1 MNTSEQPQHST
12 RDFMKLVIISGL
24 SGSGKTV
31 ALHTL
36 EDEGFYCVDN
46 LPLGLLPAFIEQLS
60 SRQMQIYDQVAVG
73 IDARSGA
80 SDLKRFREI
89 IDPMKND
96 IIDIEVVYFETSVN
110 ELIKRFSD
118 TRRRHP
124 LTRKGIPLAEAID
137 IERNL
142 LSPIALSADLC
153 LDTTH
158 TNVHQLRG
166 LIKKRIISRSP
177 QQLSILF
184 QSFGFKHSVPTDS
197 DFVFDVRC
205 LPNPHWEPSL
215 RPLTG
220 QDPEVQAFLK
230 QQDDV
235 IDMFS
240 HIRNFLEYWI
250 PKFAEQNR
258 YYLTVSIG
266 CTGGQHRSVYI
277 AELLNNYFRDKFNN
291 ISLRHREM
299 DNP

>member
-1 MNTSEQPQHST
+1 
-12 RDFMKLVIISGL
+12 MKLVIISGL
-24 SGSGKTV
+24 SGSGKSV

-36 EDEGFYCVDN
+36 EDEGYYCVDN
-46 LPLGLLPAFIEQLS
+46 LPVGLLPSFIEQITS
-60 SRQMQIYDQVAVG
+60 QQMQIYDRIAVG

-80 SDLKRFREI
+80 GDLKRF
-89 IDPMKND
+89 KD
-96 IIDIEVVYFETSVN
+96 IIKSVKSGKLDIEVVYFEAAIN

-142 LSPIALSADLC
+142 LAPVALIADLF

-158 TNVHQLRG
+158 TNVHQLRA
-166 LIKKRIISRSP
+166 LIKKRIISRP
-177 QQLSILF
+177 AQQLSILI

-205 LPNPHWEPSL
+205 LPNPHWEPQL

-220 QDPEVQAFLK
+220 QDPEVQAFFK
-230 QQDDV
+230 DQNDV

-258 YYLTVSIG
+258 YYLTASIG

-277 AELLNNYFRDKFNN
+277 AELLNEYLREKFDNV
-291 ISLRHREM
+291 SLRHREM
-299 DNP
+299 EN

>member
-1 MNTSEQPQHST
+1 
-12 RDFMKLVIISGL
+12 MKLIIISGL

-46 LPLGLLPAFIEQLS
+46 LPLGLLPDLAKQLT

-80 SDLKRFREI
+80 EDLNRFNEI
-89 IDPMKND
+89 IKAAKTDT
-96 IIDIEVVYFETSVN
+96 IDIEVIYFEAAIN

-142 LSPIALSADLC
+142 LSAIALEADLC

-158 TNVHQLRG
+158 TNVHQLRAI
-166 LIKKRIISRSP
+166 IKQRIISRP
-177 QQLSILF
+177 NQQLSILI

-205 LPNPHWEPSL
+205 LPNPHWEPKL

-220 QDPEVQAFLK
+220 QDPEVQDFFK
-230 QQDDV
+230 DQDDV

-250 PKFAEQNR
+250 PKFADQNR
-258 YYLTVSIG
+258 YYLTASIG

-277 AELLNNYFRDKFNN
+277 AELLNSYFRDKFENV
-291 ISLRHREM
+291 SLRHREM
-299 DNP
+299 E

>member
-1 MNTSEQPQHST
+1 
-12 RDFMKLVIISGL
+12 MKLIIISGL

-46 LPLGLLPAFIEQLS
+46 FPLGLLS
-60 SRQMQIYDQVAVG
+60 SFADHIKNQQIHIYEDVAVG

-80 SDLKRFREI
+80 NDLKCFNKI
-89 IDPMKND
+89 IQSIKEK
-96 IIDIEVVYFETSVN
+96 DIETEVIYFQAEIN

-142 LSPIALSADLC
+142 LLPISQDADLC
-153 LDTTH
+153 LDTSH
-158 TNVHQLRG
+158 TNVHQLRA
-166 LIKKRIISRSP
+166 LVKDRIISRP
-177 QQLSILF
+177 NQELSILI
-184 QSFGFKHSVPTDS
+184 QSFGFKHNTPTDS

-205 LPNPHWEPSL
+205 LPNPHWEPAL

-220 QDPEVQAFLK
+220 QDPEVQEFFK
-230 QQDDV
+230 NQNDV
-235 IDMFS
+235 IDMYS
-240 HIRNFLEYWI
+240 HIRNFMEHWI
-250 PKFAEQNR
+250 PKFAEQSR
-258 YYLTVSIG
+258 YYLTISIG

-277 AELLNNYFRDKFNN
+277 AEQLNDYFRKKYSGV
-291 ISLRHREM
+291 SLRHREM
-299 DNP
+299 E

>member
-1 MNTSEQPQHST
+1 
-12 RDFMKLVIISGL
+12 MKLIIISGL

-46 LPLGLLPAFIEQLS
+46 LPLGLLPAFIEQLTS
-60 SRQMQIYDQVAVG
+60 QQLQIYDEIAVG

-80 SDLKRFREI
+80 SDLRRFKQIINSLKSDSIEI
-89 IDPMKND
+89 EI
-96 IIDIEVVYFETSVN
+96 VYFQAEIN

-124 LTRKGIPLAEAID
+124 LTRKGMPLAEAID

-142 LSPIALSADLC
+142 LSPIAHDADLC
-153 LDTTH
+153 LDTTN
-158 TNVHQLRG
+158 TNVHQLRA
-166 LIKKRIISRSP
+166 LIKDRIISRP
-177 QQLSILF
+177 NQELSILI

-197 DFVFDVRC
+197 DFLFDVRC

-220 QDPEVQAFLK
+220 QDAEVQEFLK
-230 QQDDV
+230 NQPDV
-235 IDMFS
+235 IDMYE
-240 HIRNFLEYWI
+240 HICKMLEHWV

-277 AELLNNYFRDKFNN
+277 AERLNQYLRTKFSSV
-291 ISLRHREM
+291 SLRHREM
-299 DNP
+299 EEHLT

>member
-1 MNTSEQPQHST
+1 
-12 RDFMKLVIISGL
+12 MKLIIISGL

-46 LPLGLLPAFIEQLS
+46 FPLGLLTNFTDHINSQ
-60 SRQMQIYDQVAVG
+60 QMHIYEEVAVG

-80 SDLKRFREI
+80 NDLKCFNQI
-89 IDPMKND
+89 IKSIKDKN
-96 IIDIEVVYFETSVN
+96 IEVEVVYFHADIH

-124 LTRKGIPLAEAID
+124 LTRKGIPLPEAID

-142 LSPIALSADLC
+142 LLPISQDSDLC

-158 TNVHQLRG
+158 TNVHQLRA
-166 LIKKRIISRSP
+166 LIKDRIISRP
-177 QQLSILF
+177 KQELSILI
-184 QSFGFKHSVPTDS
+184 QSFGFKHNTPTDS

-205 LPNPHWEPSL
+205 LPNPHWEPAL

-220 QDPEVQAFLK
+220 QDVEVQNFFK
-230 QQDDV
+230 KQDDV
-235 IDMFS
+235 AEMLK
-240 HIRNFLEYWI
+240 HIKNFMEYWI
-250 PKFAEQNR
+250 PKFAEQSR
-258 YYLTVSIG
+258 YYLTISIG

-277 AELLNNYFRDKFNN
+277 AEQLNNYFCVKFPAV
-291 ISLRHREM
+291 SLRHREM
-299 DNP
+299 NHKKTNV

>member
-1 MNTSEQPQHST
+1 
-12 RDFMKLVIISGL
+12 
-24 SGSGKTV
+24 V

-46 LPLGLLPAFIEQLS
+46 FPLGLLADFTKQITSQ
-60 SRQMQIYDQVAVG
+60 QVQIYDQIAVG

-80 SDLKRFREI
+80 SDLKRFNQIIQDIKSEHIDLEVIYFQAEI
-89 IDPMKND
+89 
-96 IIDIEVVYFETSVN
+96 N

-142 LSPIALSADLC
+142 LSPIAQQADLS

-158 TNVHQLRG
+158 TNVHQLRK
-166 LIKKRIISRSP
+166 LIKNRVLNRAT
-177 QQLSILF
+177 QELSILI
-184 QSFGFKHSVPTDS
+184 QSFGFKHSLPSDS

-205 LPNPHWEPSL
+205 LPNPHWEPAL

-220 QDPEVQAFLK
+220 LDAEVQGFLK
-230 QQDDV
+230 DQQDV
-235 IDMFS
+235 IDMFTQ
-240 HIRNFLEYWI
+240 IKDMMEFWI
-250 PKFAEQNR
+250 PKFADQNR
-258 YYLTVSIG
+258 YYLTISVG

-277 AELLNNYFRDKFNN
+277 AELLNKHFCELFSGV
-291 ISLRHREM
+291 SLRHREM
-299 DNP
+299 DDGNDY

>member
-1 MNTSEQPQHST
+1 
-12 RDFMKLVIISGL
+12 MKLIIISGL

-46 LPLGLLPAFIEQLS
+46 LPLGLLPNLAKQLTG
-60 SRQMQIYDQVAVG
+60 RQMQIYDQVAVG

-80 SDLKRFREI
+80 EDLNRF
-89 IDPMKND
+89 ND
-96 IIDIEVVYFETSVN
+96 IIQATKNNTIDIEVIYFEAKIN

-124 LTRKGIPLAEAID
+124 LTQKGIPLAEAID

-142 LSPIALSADLC
+142 LSSIALEADLC
-153 LDTTH
+153 LDTTN
-158 TNVHQLRG
+158 TNVHQLRAI
-166 LIKKRIISRSP
+166 IKQRIISRP
-177 QQLSILF
+177 NQQLAILI

-205 LPNPHWEPSL
+205 LPNPHWEPQL

-220 QDPEVQAFLK
+220 QDPEVQAFF
-230 QQDDV
+230 QDQDDV
-235 IDMFS
+235 VDMYS

-258 YYLTVSIG
+258 YYLTASIG

-277 AELLNNYFRDKFNN
+277 AELLNSYFRDTFENV
-291 ISLRHREM
+291 SLRHREM
-299 DNP
+299 E

>member
-1 MNTSEQPQHST
+1 
-12 RDFMKLVIISGL
+12 MKLIIISGL

-46 LPLGLLPAFIEQLS
+46 LPLGLLPGLTEQITG
-60 SRQMQIYDQVAVG
+60 QHMQIYDQVAVG

-80 SDLKRFREI
+80 SDLKRFNEI
-89 IDPMKND
+89 ISTVKDGK
-96 IIDIEVVYFETSVN
+96 IDIEVIFFQADIN

-124 LTRKGIPLAEAID
+124 LARKGIPLAEAID

-142 LSPIALSADLC
+142 LSPIAVDADLC

-158 TNVHQLRG
+158 TNVHQLRA
-166 LIKKRIISRSP
+166 LIKERIISRP
-177 QQLSILF
+177 VQQLSILI

-205 LPNPHWEPSL
+205 LPNPHWEPLL

-220 QDPEVQAFLK
+220 QDPEVQAFFK
-230 QQDDV
+230 DQDDV
-235 IDMFS
+235 VDMFS

-258 YYLTVSIG
+258 YYLTASIG

-277 AELLNNYFRDKFNN
+277 AELLNEYFCDKFENV
-291 ISLRHREM
+291 SLRHREM
-299 DNP
+299 E

>member
-1 MNTSEQPQHST
+1 
-12 RDFMKLVIISGL
+12 MKLIIISGL

-46 LPLGLLPAFIEQLS
+46 FPLGLLADFMAHINDQ
-60 SRQMQIYDQVAVG
+60 RIQIYEEVAVG
-73 IDARSGA
+73 IDARSHTK
-80 SDLKRFREI
+80 DLKNFKQI
-89 IDPMKND
+89 LQSIK
-96 IIDIEVVYFETSVN
+96 DIEIEVIYFQAEIN

-142 LSPIALSADLC
+142 LSPISQDADLC
-153 LDTTH
+153 LDTTRI
-158 TNVHQLRG
+158 NVHQLRS
-166 LIKKRIISRSP
+166 LIKDRVVSRAN
-177 QQLSILF
+177 QELSILI
-184 QSFGFKHSVPTDS
+184 QSFGFKHNTPTDS

-205 LPNPHWEPSL
+205 LPNPHWEPKL

-220 QDPEVQAFLK
+220 QDPDVQAFFK
-230 QQDDV
+230 TQHDV
-235 IDMFS
+235 TDMFN
-240 HIRNFLEYWI
+240 HIKTFMEYWI

-258 YYLTVSIG
+258 YYLTISIG

-277 AELLNNYFRDKFNN
+277 AELLNDYFRNKFSGV
-291 ISLRHREM
+291 SLRHREIE
-299 DNP
+299 